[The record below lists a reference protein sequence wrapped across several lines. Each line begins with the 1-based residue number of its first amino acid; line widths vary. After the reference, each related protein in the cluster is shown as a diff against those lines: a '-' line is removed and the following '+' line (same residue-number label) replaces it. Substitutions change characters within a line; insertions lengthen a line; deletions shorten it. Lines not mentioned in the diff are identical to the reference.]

1 VAKLPGT
8 TTNDRAMLRAIV
20 RFCLLHPWLVL
31 GAAAILMALGVVT
44 VERAR
49 YDVFPEFVP
58 AQATIQ
64 TEAPGLVA
72 EQVEALVTRPLE
84 DAINGANGVAAV
96 RSESAQGLS
105 VINVSF
111 REGSDPYR
119 ARQVVSEAIG
129 EAATKL
135 PTIANAPRLSPLT
148 SSTMDLLKIGF
159 TSDRL
164 SPGALRDLIQW
175 TIRPRFLATPGVA
188 RGIVFGGALNRIE
201 VRVRPSALIASGASM
216 TDLANAVAALS
227 SVRGGG
233 FSETANQRILVQ
245 PVAGT
250 VTVETLARAPVV
262 TGTGVALTVGA
273 LADVVE
279 APSPQFGEALI
290 EGRPGVLLAM
300 SSQYGANTL
309 EATRAVEATLADL
322 RPALEKRGVRIYAA
336 LHRPANFIESSLRG
350 IAIDLLIG
358 TIMIALV
365 LLVFFR
371 NLRIALIA
379 FVSIPL
385 SLLTA
390 LIVLDMLGFTIN
402 TMTLGGLAVAL
413 GVVVDDAI
421 VDIEN
426 IVRRLRSA
434 GSAGSAERITII
446 EAASVEVRA
455 PVVYATYVLAF
466 TVAPILFLT
475 GIQGSFFTPL
485 ALAFLLAVLASLGV
499 AMTITPALA
508 AVLLARIGPVEESRW
523 INRIKARHAR
533 LLAPIFARSREVVLA
548 TAAVAVLGI
557 ATFSVFGNELLPAF
571 RERHYVLQV
580 SGPSGA
586 SIGWMRQLGVKI
598 SRDLKAIPEI
608 ATVEQQ
614 IGRAEAG
621 EDTFGPNRSEFHVE
635 LKPLGGK
642 SEDAVLTRMRAVLA
656 SYPGVQSEALT
667 FLGDRISESLSGE
680 TAKVAINIYGADLD
694 TLDRSAA
701 DVAAVLAKV
710 PGAADVQIKVQ
721 PGTPVLR
728 VTLDSARMGLRG
740 VSPTD
745 AYDAIEATFQGR
757 VVAQVPAADRITDI
771 ALILPPE
778 LRRDPESVTDV
789 LVRAADGATVRLGDI
804 ATIRLTEGRALI
816 SREGGQR
823 RQVVTANPTGADVA
837 GFVARARTAIG
848 QSVTLPAGV
857 SLAFGGVAEGQKAA
871 TRQIGVNVAVAA
883 VAIVAL
889 LILAFGG
896 ARAAGLILAGTPFAL
911 AGGVIAVALTGG
923 VLSLGALVGFVTLF
937 GIAARNAILLVSH
950 VDHLIGVEGEP
961 WGLATVVRATRERVT
976 PILITALVTALGLA
990 PLAFEAGQA
999 GREVQGPMALVILG
1013 GLVTSTV
1020 MSLVLLPALILR
1032 YRQPPVSGVTPA
1044 AGE

>member
-1 VAKLPGT
+1 
-8 TTNDRAMLRAIV
+8 MLKAIV
-20 RFCLLHPWLVL
+20 RFCIAHPWLVL
-31 GAAAILMALGVVT
+31 GAAVMVMALGIAT
-44 VERAR
+44 VDRAR

-72 EQVEALVTRPLE
+72 DQVEALVTRPLE
-84 DAINGANGVAAV
+84 DAINGANGVASV

-119 ARQVVSEAIG
+119 ARQVIAEAIG

-135 PTIANAPRLSPLT
+135 PQVANAPRLSPLT
-148 SSTMDLLKIGF
+148 SSTMDLLKVGF
-159 TSDRL
+159 ASDKL
-164 SPGALRDLIQW
+164 DPGALRDLIQW
-175 TIRPRFLATPGVA
+175 TVRPRLLATPGVA
-188 RGIVFGGALNRIE
+188 RAIVFGGALRRIE

-216 TDLANAVAALS
+216 SDVGNAVSALAS
-227 SVRGGG
+227 IRGGG
-233 FSETANQRILVQ
+233 FAETVNQRILVQ
-245 PVAGT
+245 PVAGA
-250 VTVETLARAPVV
+250 VTLETLASAPVT
-262 TGTGVALTVGA
+262 TGSGIATTVGA
-273 LADVVE
+273 LADVVY

-290 EGRPGVLLAM
+290 MGRPGVLVAM

-309 EATRAVEATLADL
+309 EATRAVEATIADL
-322 RPALEKRGVRIYAA
+322 RPALEKQGVKIFPA
-336 LHRPANFIESSLRG
+336 LHRPANFIEAALSG
-350 IAIDLLIG
+350 IAVDLAIG
-358 TIMIALV
+358 GFMIGFV
-365 LLVFFR
+365 LLALLR
-371 NLRIALIA
+371 NVRVALIA
-379 FVSIPL
+379 FLSIPL
-385 SLLTA
+385 SLLAA
-390 LIVLDMLGFTIN
+390 LIALDLLGFTIN
-402 TMTLGGLAVAL
+402 TMTLGGFAIAL

-426 IVRRLRSA
+426 IIRRLREA
-434 GSAGSAERITII
+434 GDANRSSVI

-475 GIQGSFFTPL
+475 GIQGSFFAPL
-485 ALAFLLAVLASLGV
+485 ALAFLLAVLASLVV

-508 AVLLARIGPVEESRW
+508 AILLANVGSVEESALLD
-523 INRIKARHAR
+523 RIKARHAR
-533 LLAPIFARSREVVLA
+533 WLGPLFGRAREVVGV
-548 TAAVAVLGI
+548 TIAVAVVSLL
-557 ATFSVFGNELLPAF
+557 AFMSFGSELLPAF

-580 SGPSGA
+580 SGPNGA
-586 SIGWMRQLGVKI
+586 SIEWMRQIGVKI
-598 SRDLKAIPEI
+598 SNDLVQTPEI

-635 LKPLGGK
+635 LNAKAGK
-642 SEDAVLTRMRAVLA
+642 NEDAVLARIRAVLA
-656 SYPGVQSEALT
+656 GYPGVQSEALT

-680 TAKVAINIYGADLD
+680 TAKVAISIYGADLD

-701 DVAAVLAKV
+701 DIAAVLAKV
-710 PGAADVQIKVQ
+710 PGAADVKVKAP

-728 VTLDSARMGLRG
+728 VALDSARMGLHG
-740 VSPTD
+740 IAPTD

-757 VVAQVPAADRITDI
+757 VVAQVPGADRTTDI

-778 LRRDPESVTDV
+778 LRRDPESVADV

-804 ATIRLTEGRALI
+804 ANIRLIEGRALI

-823 RQVVTANPTGADVA
+823 RQVVTANPTGPDVA
-837 GFVARARTAIG
+837 GFVANARTAIAE
-848 QSVTLPAGV
+848 QVKLPPGV
-857 SLAFGGVAEGQKAA
+857 SLTFGGVAEGQKAA
-871 TRQIGVNVAVAA
+871 TRQIAINVAVAA
-883 VAIVAL
+883 IAIFAL

-896 ARAAGLILAGTPFAL
+896 GRAAGLILAGTPFAL

-950 VDHLIGVEGEP
+950 VDHLVEAEGAP
-961 WGLATVVRATRERVT
+961 WGLETVMRATRERVT

-999 GREVQGPMALVILG
+999 GREVQGPMAIVILG
-1013 GLVTSTV
+1013 GLVTSTL
-1020 MSLVLLPALILR
+1020 MSLILLPALILR
-1032 YRQPPVSGVTPA
+1032 YRRGHAAVSGD
-1044 AGE
+1044 